1 MGERLRSRTAPLLQT
16 AACALLGLAL
26 CAATPSPGPI
36 AGKAIGRRFE
46 PAVTS
51 RAMARRFEPVRAA
64 RAARAASPPERS
76 EPLRS
81 GWHNPMPSGVLMGY
95 PADTGL
101 DIAGFRVPVY
111 AMGAGRILYSESGHT
126 LWAGPHDDD
135 NAVLLELDTP
145 VPHGDRSITHVWYA
159 HLSELRFEHAYGLP
173 GPRVAA
179 GERLGT
185 SGIANG
191 CLHLHI
197 GLLLNRHI
205 RQRYEWLL
213 RDDQI
218 RSVLGY
224 RRGQRL
230 PRR

>member
-1 MGERLRSRTAPLLQT
+1 MGEAVGWRWARCLHT
-16 AACALLGLAL
+16 AACAALGVVLCGAAPSRSTAFDKPLA
-26 CAATPSPGPI
+26 ARPETTRP
-36 AGKAIGRRFE
+36 
-46 PAVTS
+46 S
-51 RAMARRFEPVRAA
+51 RAP
-64 RAARAASPPERS
+64 SSPERTQ
-76 EPLRS
+76 PLPS
-81 GWHNPMPSGVLMGY
+81 GWYNPMPGGVLMGY
-95 PADTGL
+95 PIDTGL

-111 AMGAGRILYSESGHT
+111 AVGAGRLLYSEGGHT
-126 LWAGPHDDD
+126 LWEGPRDDD
-135 NAVLLELDTP
+135 LAVLLELDTP
-145 VPHGDRSITHVWYA
+145 VPFRGRSITHVWYA
-159 HLSELRFEHAYGLP
+159 HLSEVRFAHAYGLP

-191 CLHLHI
+191 CPHLHI
-197 GLLLNRHI
+197 GMLLDRHI

-213 RDDQI
+213 RDDEI